1 MLPKFVLIRVKTI
14 AKIAKRFHWNQ
25 VNEIPVKIKYRGNLI
40 FALDIESVLASSKDY
55 DELSYVWSEWRKVA
69 AKPMRSAYENYV
81 NLSNLA
87 AQANDLN
94 DMSELWVEPYETED
108 FPGQLEKILNE
119 TRPLYEQIHA
129 FTRMKLRVRYGQTK
143 IDSDTPIP
151 ASLLGNQ
158 SISNKISYNPHVR
171 TYLQETCGPK
181 TGATC
186 TVY

>member
-1 MLPKFVLIRVKTI
+1 M
-14 AKIAKRFHWNQ
+14 
-25 VNEIPVKIKYRGNLI
+25 
-40 FALDIESVLASSKDY
+40 ASSKDY

-69 AKPMRSAYENYV
+69 AKPMRADYENYV
-81 NLSNLA
+81 NLSNQA

-94 DMSELWVEPYETED
+94 DMSELWVEPYETD
-108 FPGQLEKILNE
+108 NFPGQLEKILNE

-129 FTRMKLRVRYGQTK
+129 FTRMKLRGRYGQAK

-158 SISNKISYNPHVR
+158 SISNEMSYKPHIR
-171 TYLQETCGPK
+171 TDLQETCGPK

-186 TVY
+186 TVSWLRTRTL